1 MTKIGDESL
10 REKFEAMDRRIKRL
24 RAMLP
29 AEFNCNDDDK
39 ARAALDALD
48 DDQFAT
54 VELISEEMAAALDDM
69 EKLLC
74 GR

>member
-1 MTKIGDESL
+1 MTKSGLEK
-10 REKFEAMDRRIKRL
+10 KFEAMDRRIKRL

-29 AEFNCNDDDK
+29 AEFNCGDDDK
-39 ARAALDALD
+39 AIAALDALD

-54 VELISEEMAAALDDM
+54 VELISEEIGAALDDM
-69 EKLLC
+69 ENLLC